1 MKVQLELKK
10 IEGQRIRRQFFN
22 IPIYFILSFD
32 LAMLCGLTAGCIKD
46 DDFSRWPEIGGFLMA
61 VSAPF
66 LLLLLLLSLV
76 NRFFFGEII
85 CVINDQGLHYHNGF
99 IRWSQINQAVYE
111 PDLPGE
117 IGWRICC
124 CNELH
129 LTVKSFQKET
139 KIVLDHAPLLLLRI
153 IKQHRPG
160 IPCKMSRWGT
170 AVILSLS
177 LGISVVAVL
186 CVLVG

>member
-1 MKVQLELKK
+1 MKEQFDLKK
-10 IEGQRIRRQFFN
+10 IEGQRIRRQYFN

-32 LAMLCGLTAGCIKD
+32 LAMLCGLTAGCIQD
-46 DDFSRWPEIGGFLMA
+46 ADFSRWPEIGGFLTA

-66 LLLLLLLSLV
+66 LFLLLLLSLM
-76 NRFFFGEII
+76 NLFFFGEII
-85 CVINDQGLHYHNGF
+85 CVLTDQGLHYQNGF

-111 PDLPGE
+111 PDLPGK

-129 LTVKSFQKET
+129 LMVNSFQKET
-139 KIVLDHAPLLLLRI
+139 EIVLDHAPFLLLRI
-153 IKQHRPG
+153 IKHHCPG

-177 LGISVVAVL
+177 LGLSVVAAL
-186 CVLVG
+186 CVLVA